1 LRHTAPCSFSTPNR
15 EKLKCRSTLMTL
27 SVSVRARWTTRLRCL
42 PVAARTWLKSSRTT
56 QASDRMW
63 KFRGLPW
70 FLPHR
75 NVNEITELLNGNPWS
90 EELTE
95 TIPSDPYT
103 TEEISALFPG
113 AKYALHIDGMSHG
126 YRSFGAA
133 CDALVIAQRG
143 EFGFAAID
151 HAGMRKVTRKAA

>member
-1 LRHTAPCSFSTPNR
+1 MSFNLNDVVRIGKGKVDYTVTLLTCSGPDMVEIESHNTGKRQDVEISRLTLVSAAPER
-15 EKLKCRSTLMTL
+15 EHG
-27 SVSVRARWTTRLRCL
+27 
-42 PVAARTWLKSSRTT
+42 
-56 QASDRMW
+56 SD
-63 KFRGLPW
+63 
-70 FLPHR
+70 